1 MAAGIIMDGTIA
13 VGTEAGIADGAGA
26 GALAGDGMADGD
38 GIIAII
44 VTADGITV
52 AAVGSSVVEAA
63 APLRPPTQTC

>member
-1 MAAGIIMDGTIA
+1 MVGIIA
-13 VGTEAGIADGAGA
+13 VGIVGGAGVP
-26 GALAGDGMADGD
+26 AGDGMADGD

-63 APLRPPTQTC
+63 APAATSSIDKPYA